1 MDWANVIPTGG
12 AQGFQNQEARWF
24 STHGYVLA
32 QKIAQT
38 TLISTGALQQAPH
51 GVQVTTAM
59 ADGREL
65 IMYLDIVMATTH
77 ANFPTFQT

>member
-1 MDWANVIPTGG
+1 VDWANVIPTGG

-38 TLISTGALQQAPH
+38 ALISTGAPR
-51 GVQVTTAM
+51 GGRVTTAM
-59 ADGREL
+59 ADGHEL
-65 IMYLDIVMATTH
+65 MYLDIVMATTH